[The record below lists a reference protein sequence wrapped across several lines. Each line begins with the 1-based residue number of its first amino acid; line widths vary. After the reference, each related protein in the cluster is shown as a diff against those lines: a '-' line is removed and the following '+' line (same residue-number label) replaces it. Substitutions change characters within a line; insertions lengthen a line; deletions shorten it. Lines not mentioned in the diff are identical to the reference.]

1 MRANRNSASHER
13 NGVLRPSHFPYYPRS
28 RTSSRPG
35 YTYQQMQKSA
45 FYHLQDERSLFMT
58 RPVYLYDTLTRSK
71 RLFQPLNPPRV
82 TIYSCGPTVYK
93 DIHIGNLRTF
103 LMTDWVR
110 RVLEYNGY
118 NVYLVRNITDVG
130 HLQNDTEERGEDKI
144 EYEARVTGR
153 SAYEIAAQYTR
164 QYEEDSAEVNILPPH
179 LSPRATDHI
188 PEMQSMTRQLIER
201 GLAYVTDGNVYY
213 NVSSFP
219 AYGKLSGNTVERLRA
234 GASGRVDLEV
244 AEDKRAPEDFALWK
258 HGEQSRQ
265 MNWESPWG
273 VGFPGWHIECS
284 AMATK
289 YLGEQF
295 DIHTGGVDLIFPHHE
310 DEIAQ
315 SQGVSGKSPV
325 RFWIHGEFLDLGNA
339 KMARS
344 KGNVILVQTLKDQ
357 GIDPMAYRY
366 LLLTASYRSKLNFTE
381 ESIAAAQNGLNNL
394 HADIAEL
401 PLSEAQASWSPEAQ
415 RVRDEFHTAIN
426 DDLDLPTALSITR
439 EVARTSKIEPG
450 ERRRLILDFDRVLG
464 LRLDTVQPRA
474 PRELSEEVLAL
485 VQQRDS
491 ARAARNWQESDR
503 IRDRLKALGF
513 EVRDTAKG
521 TELV

>member
-1 MRANRNSASHER
+1 M
-13 NGVLRPSHFPYYPRS
+13 LM
-28 RTSSRPG
+28 T
-35 YTYQQMQKSA
+35 MQT
-45 FYHLQDERSLFMT
+45 DENIRK
-58 RPVYLYDTLTRSK
+58 PVYLYNTLTRSK
-71 RLFQPLNPPRV
+71 SEFQPLNPPRV
-82 TIYSCGPTVYK
+82 GIYSCGPTVYK
-93 DIHIGNLRTF
+93 DIHVGNFRTF
-103 LMTDWVR
+103 VMTDLLR
-110 RVLEYNGY
+110 RMLEYNGY
-118 NVYLVRNITDVG
+118 DVFLVRNITDVG
-130 HLQNDTEERGEDKI
+130 HLQNDTEERGEDKL

-153 SAYEIAAQYTR
+153 SAYEIAAHYTEQYMR
-164 QYEEDSAEVNILPPH
+164 DAAELNILPPH
-179 LSPRATDHI
+179 LSPKATDHI
-188 PEMQSMTRQLIER
+188 AEMQQMTEQLL
-201 GLAYVTDGNVYY
+201 GKQLAYVTPQGNVYY
-213 NVSSFP
+213 DVSRFP
-219 AYGKLSGNTVERLRA
+219 YDGEISGNTVEKLRA
-234 GASGRVDLEV
+234 GASGRVQEEI
-244 AEDKRAPEDFALWK
+244 AEDKEAPEDFALWK
-258 HGEQSRQ
+258 RGEETRQ
-265 MNWESPWG
+265 MNWPSPWG

-289 YLGEQF
+289 YLGGQF
-295 DIHTGGVDLIFPHHE
+295 DIHTGGIDLVFPHHE

-315 SQGVSGKSPV
+315 SEGVSGKSPV